1 MSRSSSHTS
10 RRSKPFGR
18 RIAPLACVALLIP
31 AAGLLAACGDDAGD
45 DSSAAT
51 TTVSTAPRTIT
62 HKLGS
67 VKIEGTPKR
76 VVTLGLGDNDAA
88 LAVGVTP
95 VGMVKGSSF
104 GNGLLPWVNTT
115 LGTKK
120 TTVLNLDSGTPYEKI
135 AALTPDLILA
145 MGAFSINKDYAKLSK
160 VAPTIAYV
168 KGNFKDTYQEQT
180 KVIAKALGRDA
191 EGGRVL
197 TDVEA
202 KVAAVKKAHPDF
214 EGKSATLA
222 FMSDAN
228 TLNVVSSPDDP
239 AILLLGQ
246 VGVGLSKSV
255 QTLPK
260 TGRGGIQGALGLE
273 QVGRLEADALIITYA
288 SKALQRQLEAN
299 AAFKELDVVKRGGYS
314 EIDLDTV
321 TGLRTPSVLS
331 VPYGLDKLTAALEKA
346 TS

>member
-1 MSRSSSHTS
+1 MSNRSSHTS
-10 RRSKPFGR
+10 RRSMPFGR
-18 RIAPLACVALLIP
+18 RIAPLACVALLI
-31 AAGLLAACGDDAGD
+31 AVTGLLAACGDDSDD
-45 DSSAAT
+45 DSAAAT
-51 TTVSTAPRTIT
+51 TAVSAAPRTIV
-62 HKLGS
+62 HKLGT
-67 VKIEGTPKR
+67 VKLEGTPKR
-76 VVTLGLGDNDAA
+76 VVTLGLGDNDVA

-95 VGMVKGSSF
+95 VGMVKGSSG
-104 GNGLLPWVNTT
+104 GNGLLPWVNTA
-115 LGTKK
+115 LDGKK
-120 TTVLNLDSGTPYEKI
+120 TTVLNLDTGTPYEKI

-145 MGAFSINKDYAKLSK
+145 MGEFSIDKDYAKLSK
-160 VAPTIAYV
+160 IAPTIAYV

-191 EGGRVL
+191 EGARVL
-197 TDVEA
+197 ADVEA
-202 KVAAVKKAHPDF
+202 KVAAVKKDHPEF
-214 EGKSATLA
+214 AGKTATLA

-228 TLNVVSSPDDP
+228 TINVVSAPDDP

-246 VGVGLSKSV
+246 VGVGLSKSA

-260 TGRGGIQGALGLE
+260 NGQGGIQGALSLE

-299 AAFKELDVVKRGGYS
+299 AAFKKLDVVKRGGYS

-321 TGLRTPSVLS
+321 TGLRTPTVLA